1 MCIISSL
8 TQLALDVVSLHY
20 LNLNGGKAYPC
31 SKPHVIGAEIRHKC
45 NMSEPR
51 KYIFITIEIQTW
63 LHMEWHSDFLCQL
76 SSKYTLKWKRTQ
88 RDADFKY
95 IFISMFIRSVLKI
108 KRIPY

>member
-63 LHMEWHSDFLCQL
+63 LHMEWHSDFFL
-76 SSKYTLKWKRTQ
+76 SIIKNVYTQMKAHSERCGLQIHFHKYV
-88 RDADFKY
+88 Y
-95 IFISMFIRSVLKI
+95 SIGLKI